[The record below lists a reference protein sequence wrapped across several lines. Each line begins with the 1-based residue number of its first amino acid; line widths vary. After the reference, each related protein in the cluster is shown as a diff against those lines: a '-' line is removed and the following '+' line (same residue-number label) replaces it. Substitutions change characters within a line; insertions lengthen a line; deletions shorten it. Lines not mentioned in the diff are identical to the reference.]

1 MKSSGITKAHQ
12 ITEFT
17 DIIDVR
23 TPAEFA
29 EDHIPGAINFPVL
42 SNEERVQVGTL
53 YHQSPF
59 EGKKLGAALIAKN
72 IAAHIQ
78 EHFIHQPK
86 EWKPLIY
93 CWRGGKRS
101 GSMTH
106 ILRQIGWNASI
117 LDGGYKAYRRNVVKE
132 LTDLSPQF
140 QYLVVT
146 GQTGSGKSK
155 VLEALAEQG
164 AQVLDLESIA
174 NHKGSVLGNIPNS
187 PQPTQKNF
195 ESQLLS
201 VLKNLNPE
209 QVVFVEA
216 ESRKIGSLHVPDTLL
231 EKMRASPCLKIE
243 ASLSARV
250 KFLQKDYAYFLED
263 PEELKKTI
271 DFLKELHGKETL
283 QHWKEL
289 IDQKNW
295 ATLVEQLLEKHY
307 DALYRRSQNSNYV
320 NYDQAP
326 NYYTADL
333 SAKGIQMLA
342 TEILKGQ
349 TSSS

>member
-1 MKSSGITKAHQ
+1 MKSSGIAKAHQ

-72 IAAHIQ
+72 IATHIQ

-164 AQVLDLESIA
+164 AQVL
-174 NHKGSVLGNIPNS
+174 GLG
-187 PQPTQKNF
+187 K
-195 ESQLLS
+195 
-201 VLKNLNPE
+201 
-209 QVVFVEA
+209 
-216 ESRKIGSLHVPDTLL
+216 
-231 EKMRASPCLKIE
+231 
-243 ASLSARV
+243 
-250 KFLQKDYAYFLED
+250 
-263 PEELKKTI
+263 
-271 DFLKELHGKETL
+271 
-283 QHWKEL
+283 
-289 IDQKNW
+289 
-295 ATLVEQLLEKHY
+295 
-307 DALYRRSQNSNYV
+307 YRQS
-320 NYDQAP
+320 
-326 NYYTADL
+326 
-333 SAKGIQMLA
+333 
-342 TEILKGQ
+342 
-349 TSSS
+349 

>member
-1 MKSSGITKAHQ
+1 MKSSGIAKAHQ

-201 VLKNLNPE
+201 VLKNLNQE

-216 ESRKIGSLHVPDTLL
+216 ESRKIGSLHVPDALL

-283 QHWKEL
+283 QYWKEL

>member
-1 MKSSGITKAHQ
+1 MKSSGIAKAHQ

-72 IAAHIQ
+72 IATHIQ

-201 VLKNLNPE
+201 VLKNLNQE

-216 ESRKIGSLHVPDTLL
+216 ESRKIGSLHVPDALL

>member
-1 MKSSGITKAHQ
+1 MKSSGIAKAHQ
-12 ITEFT
+12 LNEFQ

-29 EDHIPGAINFPVL
+29 EDHLPGAINCPVL
-42 SNEERVQVGTL
+42 SNEERIVVGTL

-59 EGKKLGAALIAKN
+59 EGKKVGAALVAKN
-72 IAAHIQ
+72 IAEHIQ
-78 EHFIHQPK
+78 QKFMHQPK

-106 ILRQIGWNASI
+106 ILRQIGWNAHI
-117 LDGGYKAYRRNVVKE
+117 LDGGYKAYRRHVVQE
-132 LTDLSPQF
+132 LAAASTLF
-140 QYLVVT
+140 NYHVIT

-155 VLEALAEQG
+155 VLEALASLG
-164 AQVLDLESIA
+164 AQTLGLENLA
-174 NHKGSVLGNIPNS
+174 NHKGSVLGGIPNS
-187 PQPTQKNF
+187 PQPSQKSF
-195 ESQLLS
+195 ENQLLS
-201 VLKNLNPE
+201 VLKKLNP
-209 QVVFVEA
+209 QQIVYVEA

-243 ASLSARV
+243 ASLAARV
-250 KFLQKDYAYFLED
+250 EFLQSDYDYFLKD

-283 QHWKEL
+283 QHWKDL

-295 ATLVEQLLEKHY
+295 ATLVAQLLEKHY
-307 DALYRRSQNSNYV
+307 DALYRRSQNTNYV
-320 NYDQAP
+320 HYDKATCY
-326 NYYTADL
+326 NTADL
-333 SAKGIQMLA
+333 SAKGIKILA
-342 TEILKGQ
+342 QQIMMGEP
-349 TSSS
+349 S

>member
-1 MKSSGITKAHQ
+1 MKSSGIAKAHQ

-101 GSMTH
+101 GSMTY

-195 ESQLLS
+195 ESQLLTS
-201 VLKNLNPE
+201 LKKLNPE
-209 QVVFVEA
+209 RVVFVEA
-216 ESRKIGSLHVPDTLL
+216 ESRKIGTLHVPDALL

-307 DALYRRSQNSNYV
+307 DALYHRSQNSNYV

>member
-1 MKSSGITKAHQ
+1 MKSSGIAKAHQ

-72 IAAHIQ
+72 IATHIQ
-78 EHFIHQPK
+78 EHFIHQSK

-201 VLKNLNPE
+201 VLKNLNQE

-216 ESRKIGSLHVPDTLL
+216 ESRKIGSLHVPDALL

-283 QHWKEL
+283 QYWKEL